1 MHHFAARQ
9 YITLLLTAHRKRDTL
24 SIAPLIPSGQ
34 GIVFEGWD
42 MAVKTR
48 DLTEGSIKGVL
59 LSFAAPLFLSQL
71 FQQLYNSAD
80 ALIVG
85 NILGKEALAAVSS
98 SGPLIFLF
106 IGFFNGAATGAGVV
120 ISRYFGAQDR
130 DKVRK
135 AIHTNVLFSL
145 LCGLFLSVTGV
156 LLTPYILRW
165 MGTAESVLPQS
176 EAYFRWYFA
185 GAVAIVMY
193 NALKGIMTALG
204 DSRRPLYYLIFSSVL
219 NVILDLLFVGV
230 LRGGVAAAAIA
241 TGLSQGISALLC
253 LAHLL
258 ERDQIYTLRAK
269 EFRID
274 GPVLRE
280 IVKIGLPTGIQMSVI
295 SIANVMVQ
303 KNINSFGADAMAAC
317 GSYAKVEGFV
327 FLPITCFSLA
337 LTTFIGQNLG
347 AGRYDRVKAGSR
359 FGLWASVLTAE
370 AIGVVVF
377 LLGPQ
382 LVSLFNN
389 DPAVLA
395 IGQKQCRIE
404 SLFFCMLAL
413 SHTVAGIC
421 RGAGRATV
429 PMLVMLGIWC
439 VLRIAYITLAMSL
452 CHDIRLLFWAYPL
465 TWTISAAIFWLYYK
479 RSPMLEP
486 LKES

>member
-1 MHHFAARQ
+1 MAA
-9 YITLLLTAHRKRDTL
+9 
-24 SIAPLIPSGQ
+24 
-34 GIVFEGWD
+34 
-42 MAVKTR
+42 KTR
-48 DLTEGSIKGVL
+48 DLTEGGIKRVL

-80 ALIVG
+80 AVIVG
-85 NILGKEALAAVSS
+85 NFLGKEALAAVSS
-98 SGPLIFLF
+98 SGPLIHLF

-130 DKVRK
+130 DRVRK

-145 LCGLFLSVTGV
+145 LCGLFLSGVGV

-165 MGTAESVLPQS
+165 MGTDPSVLPQS

-185 GAVAIVMY
+185 GATAVVMY
-193 NALKGIMTALG
+193 NALKGILTALG

-219 NVILDLLFVGV
+219 NVILDLIFVG
-230 LRGGVAAAAIA
+230 LLKGGVAAAAIA

-253 LAHLL
+253 LIHLL
-258 ERDQIYTLRAK
+258 EKDQIYTLKAR
-269 EFRID
+269 ELRID
-274 GPVLRE
+274 GPVLQE
-280 IVKIGLPTGIQMSVI
+280 IVKIGLPTGVQMSVI
-295 SIANVMVQ
+295 SIANVLVQ

-337 LTTFIGQNLG
+337 LTTFIGQNMG
-347 AGRYDRVKAGSR
+347 AGKLDRVKAGCR
-359 FGLWASVLTAE
+359 FGLLASVLAAE
-370 AIGVVVF
+370 CIGVVVF
-377 LLGPQ
+377 FFGPQ
-382 LVSLFNN
+382 LISLFNS
-389 DPAVLA
+389 DLAVLA

-404 SLFFCMLAL
+404 SLFFCMLAF

-421 RGAGRATV
+421 RGAGKATV

-439 VLRIAYITLAMSL
+439 VLRITYITVAMRL

-465 TWTISAAIFWLYYK
+465 TWTISAGIFFLYY
-479 RSPMLEP
+479 RYSHWMDPV
-486 LKES
+486 KEE

>member
-1 MHHFAARQ
+1 MAA
-9 YITLLLTAHRKRDTL
+9 
-24 SIAPLIPSGQ
+24 
-34 GIVFEGWD
+34 
-42 MAVKTR
+42 KTR
-48 DLTEGSIKGVL
+48 DLTEGGIKRVL

-80 ALIVG
+80 AVIVG
-85 NILGKEALAAVSS
+85 NFLGKEALAAVSS
-98 SGPLIFLF
+98 SGPLIHLF

-130 DKVRK
+130 DRVRK

-145 LCGLFLSVTGV
+145 LCGLFLSGVGV

-165 MGTAESVLPQS
+165 MGTDPSVLPQS

-185 GAVAIVMY
+185 GAAAIVMY
-193 NALKGIMTALG
+193 NALKGILTALG

-219 NVILDLLFVGV
+219 HVILALIFVG
-230 LRGGVAAAAIA
+230 LLKGGVAAAAIA

-253 LAHLL
+253 LIHLL
-258 ERDQIYTLRAK
+258 EKDQIYTLKAR
-269 EFRID
+269 ELRID
-274 GPVLRE
+274 GPVLQE
-280 IVKIGLPTGIQMSVI
+280 IVKIGLPTGVQMSVI
-295 SIANVMVQ
+295 SIANVLVQ

-337 LTTFIGQNLG
+337 LTTFIGQNMG
-347 AGRYDRVKAGSR
+347 AGKLDRVKAGCR
-359 FGLWASVLTAE
+359 FGLLASVLAAE
-370 AIGVVVF
+370 CIGVVVF
-377 LLGPQ
+377 FFGPQ
-382 LVSLFNN
+382 LISLFNS

-404 SLFFCMLAL
+404 SLFFCMLAF

-421 RGAGRATV
+421 RGAGKATV

-439 VLRIAYITLAMSL
+439 VLRITYITVAMRL

-465 TWTISAAIFWLYYK
+465 TWTISAGIFFLYY
-479 RSPMLEP
+479 RYSHWMDPV
-486 LKES
+486 KEE

>member
-1 MHHFAARQ
+1 MAA
-9 YITLLLTAHRKRDTL
+9 
-24 SIAPLIPSGQ
+24 
-34 GIVFEGWD
+34 
-42 MAVKTR
+42 KTR
-48 DLTEGSIKGVL
+48 DLTEGGIKRVL

-80 ALIVG
+80 AVIVG
-85 NILGKEALAAVSS
+85 NFLGKEALAAVSS
-98 SGPLIFLF
+98 SGPLIHLF

-130 DKVRK
+130 DRVRK

-145 LCGLFLSVTGV
+145 LCGLFLSGVGV

-165 MGTAESVLPQS
+165 MGTDPSVLPQS

-185 GAVAIVMY
+185 GAAAIVMY
-193 NALKGIMTALG
+193 NALKGILTALG

-219 NVILDLLFVGV
+219 NVILDLIFVG
-230 LRGGVAAAAIA
+230 LLKGGVAAAAIA

-253 LAHLL
+253 LIHLL
-258 ERDQIYTLRAK
+258 EKDQIYTLKAR
-269 EFRID
+269 ELRID
-274 GPVLRE
+274 GPVLQE
-280 IVKIGLPTGIQMSVI
+280 IVKIGLPTGVQMSVI
-295 SIANVMVQ
+295 SIANVLVQ

-337 LTTFIGQNLG
+337 LTTFIGQNMG
-347 AGRYDRVKAGSR
+347 AGKLDRVKAGCR
-359 FGLWASVLTAE
+359 FGLFASVLAAE
-370 AIGVVVF
+370 CIGVVVF
-377 LLGPQ
+377 FFGPQ
-382 LVSLFNN
+382 LISLFNS

-404 SLFFCMLAL
+404 SLFFCMLAF

-421 RGAGRATV
+421 RGAGKATV

-439 VLRIAYITLAMSL
+439 VLRITYITVAMRL

-465 TWTISAAIFWLYYK
+465 TWTISAGIFFLYY
-479 RSPMLEP
+479 RYSHWMDPV
-486 LKES
+486 KEE

>member
-1 MHHFAARQ
+1 MAA
-9 YITLLLTAHRKRDTL
+9 
-24 SIAPLIPSGQ
+24 
-34 GIVFEGWD
+34 
-42 MAVKTR
+42 KTR
-48 DLTEGSIKGVL
+48 DLTEGGIKRVL
-59 LSFAAPLFLSQL
+59 FAAPLFLSQL

-80 ALIVG
+80 AVIVG
-85 NILGKEALAAVSS
+85 NFLGKEALAAVSS
-98 SGPLIFLF
+98 SGPLIHLF

-130 DKVRK
+130 DRVRK

-145 LCGLFLSVTGV
+145 LCGLFLSGVGV

-165 MGTAESVLPQS
+165 MGTDPSVLPQS

-185 GAVAIVMY
+185 GAAAIVMY
-193 NALKGIMTALG
+193 NALKGILTALG

-219 NVILDLLFVGV
+219 NVILDLIFVG
-230 LRGGVAAAAIA
+230 LLKGGVAAAAIA

-253 LAHLL
+253 LIHLL
-258 ERDQIYTLRAK
+258 EKDQIYTLKAR
-269 EFRID
+269 ELRID
-274 GPVLRE
+274 GPVLQE
-280 IVKIGLPTGIQMSVI
+280 IVKIGLPTGVQMSVI
-295 SIANVMVQ
+295 SIANVLVQ

-337 LTTFIGQNLG
+337 LTTFIGQNMG
-347 AGRYDRVKAGSR
+347 AGKLDRVKAGCR
-359 FGLWASVLTAE
+359 FGLLASVLAAE
-370 AIGVVVF
+370 CIGVVVF
-377 LLGPQ
+377 FFGPQ
-382 LVSLFNN
+382 LISLFNS

-404 SLFFCMLAL
+404 SLFFCMLAF

-421 RGAGRATV
+421 RGAGKATV

-439 VLRIAYITLAMSL
+439 VLRITYITVAMRL

-465 TWTISAAIFWLYYK
+465 TWTISAGIFFLYY
-479 RSPMLEP
+479 RYSHWMDPV
-486 LKES
+486 KEE

>member
-1 MHHFAARQ
+1 MAAN
-9 YITLLLTAHRKRDTL
+9 
-24 SIAPLIPSGQ
+24 
-34 GIVFEGWD
+34 
-42 MAVKTR
+42 TR
-48 DLTEGSIKGVL
+48 DLTTGSIKKVL

-85 NILGKEALAAVSS
+85 NFLGKEALAAVSS
-98 SGPLIFLF
+98 SGPLIQLF
-106 IGFFNGAATGAGVV
+106 IGFFNGAAMGAGVV
-120 ISRYFGAQDR
+120 ISRYFGADDR
-130 DKVRK
+130 TRVRK

-145 LCGLFLSVTGV
+145 ICGLFLSLVGV

-165 MGTAESVLPQS
+165 MGTDPEVLPLS
-176 EAYFRWYFA
+176 ESYFRWYFA

-193 NALKGIMTALG
+193 NALKGILTALG

-219 NVILDLLFVGV
+219 NVLLDLLFVGA
-230 LRGGVAAAAIA
+230 LHGGVAAAALA
-241 TGLSQGISALLC
+241 TTISQGLSALLC
-253 LAHLL
+253 LLHLL
-258 ERDQIYTLRAK
+258 EKDQIYTLKAR
-269 EFRID
+269 ELRID
-274 GPVLRE
+274 GPILKE
-280 IVKIGLPTGIQMSVI
+280 IVRIGLPTGVQMSVI
-295 SIANVMVQ
+295 SIANVLVQ

-337 LTTFIGQNLG
+337 LTTFIGQNMG
-347 AGRYDRVKAGSR
+347 AGKLDRVKAGCR
-359 FGLWASVLTAE
+359 FGLLASVLAAE
-370 AIGVVVF
+370 CIGVVVF
-377 LLGPQ
+377 FFGPQ
-382 LVSLFNN
+382 LISLFNS

-404 SLFFCMLAL
+404 SLFFCMLAF

-421 RGAGRATV
+421 RGAGKATV

-439 VLRIAYITLAMSL
+439 VLRITYITVAMQIS
-452 CHDIRLLFWAYPL
+452 HDIRLLFWAYPL

>member
-1 MHHFAARQ
+1 MAA
-9 YITLLLTAHRKRDTL
+9 
-24 SIAPLIPSGQ
+24 
-34 GIVFEGWD
+34 
-42 MAVKTR
+42 KTR
-48 DLTEGSIKGVL
+48 DLTEGGIKRVL

-80 ALIVG
+80 AVIVG
-85 NILGKEALAAVSS
+85 NFLGKEALAAVSS
-98 SGPLIFLF
+98 SGPLIHLF

-130 DKVRK
+130 DRVRK

-145 LCGLFLSVTGV
+145 LCGLFLSGVGV

-165 MGTAESVLPQS
+165 MGTDPSVLPQS

-185 GAVAIVMY
+185 GAAAIVMY
-193 NALKGIMTALG
+193 NALKGILTALG

-219 NVILDLLFVGV
+219 NVILDLIFVG
-230 LRGGVAAAAIA
+230 LLKGGVAAAAIA

-253 LAHLL
+253 LIHLL
-258 ERDQIYTLRAK
+258 EKDQIYTLKAR
-269 EFRID
+269 ELRID
-274 GPVLRE
+274 GPVLQE
-280 IVKIGLPTGIQMSVI
+280 IVKIGLPTGVQMSVI
-295 SIANVMVQ
+295 SIANVLVQ
-303 KNINSFGADAMAAC
+303 RNINSFGADAMAAC

-337 LTTFIGQNLG
+337 LTTFIGQNMG
-347 AGRYDRVKAGSR
+347 AGKLDRVKAGCR
-359 FGLWASVLTAE
+359 FGLLASVLAAE
-370 AIGVVVF
+370 CIGVVVF
-377 LLGPQ
+377 FFGPQ
-382 LVSLFNN
+382 LISLFNS

-404 SLFFCMLAL
+404 SLFFCMLAF

-421 RGAGRATV
+421 RGAGKATV

-439 VLRIAYITLAMSL
+439 VLRITYITVAMRL

-465 TWTISAAIFWLYYK
+465 TWTISAGIFFLYY
-479 RSPMLEP
+479 RYSHWMDPV
-486 LKES
+486 KEE

>member
-1 MHHFAARQ
+1 MAA
-9 YITLLLTAHRKRDTL
+9 
-24 SIAPLIPSGQ
+24 
-34 GIVFEGWD
+34 
-42 MAVKTR
+42 KTR
-48 DLTEGSIKGVL
+48 DLTEGGIKRVL

-80 ALIVG
+80 AVIVG
-85 NILGKEALAAVSS
+85 NFLGKEALAAVSS
-98 SGPLIFLF
+98 SGPLIHLF

-130 DKVRK
+130 DRVRK
-135 AIHTNVLFSL
+135 TIHTNVLFSL
-145 LCGLFLSVTGV
+145 LCGLFLSGVGV

-165 MGTAESVLPQS
+165 MGTDPSVLPQS

-185 GAVAIVMY
+185 GAAAIVMY
-193 NALKGIMTALG
+193 NALKGILTALG

-219 NVILDLLFVGV
+219 NVILDLIFVG
-230 LRGGVAAAAIA
+230 LLKGGVAAAAIA

-253 LAHLL
+253 LIHLL
-258 ERDQIYTLRAK
+258 EKDQIYTLKAR
-269 EFRID
+269 ELRID
-274 GPVLRE
+274 GPVLQE
-280 IVKIGLPTGIQMSVI
+280 IVKIGLPTGVQMSVI
-295 SIANVMVQ
+295 SIANVLVQ

-337 LTTFIGQNLG
+337 LTTFIGQNMG
-347 AGRYDRVKAGSR
+347 AGKLDRVKAGCR
-359 FGLWASVLTAE
+359 FGLLASVLAAE
-370 AIGVVVF
+370 CIGVVVF
-377 LLGPQ
+377 FFGPQ
-382 LVSLFNN
+382 LISLFNS

-404 SLFFCMLAL
+404 SLFFCMLAF

-421 RGAGRATV
+421 RGAGKATV

-439 VLRIAYITLAMSL
+439 VLRITYITVAMRL

-465 TWTISAAIFWLYYK
+465 TWTISAGIFFLYY
-479 RSPMLEP
+479 RYSHWMDPV
-486 LKES
+486 KEE

>member
-1 MHHFAARQ
+1 MAA
-9 YITLLLTAHRKRDTL
+9 
-24 SIAPLIPSGQ
+24 
-34 GIVFEGWD
+34 
-42 MAVKTR
+42 KTR
-48 DLTEGSIKGVL
+48 DLTEGGIKRVL

-80 ALIVG
+80 AVIVG
-85 NILGKEALAAVSS
+85 NFLGKEALAAVSS
-98 SGPLIFLF
+98 SGQALAAVSSSGPLIHLF

-130 DKVRK
+130 DRVRK

-145 LCGLFLSVTGV
+145 LCGLFLSGVGV

-165 MGTAESVLPQS
+165 MGTDPSVLPQS

-185 GAVAIVMY
+185 GAAAIVMY
-193 NALKGIMTALG
+193 NALKGILTALG

-219 NVILDLLFVGV
+219 NVILDLIFVG
-230 LRGGVAAAAIA
+230 LLKGGVAAAAIA

-253 LAHLL
+253 LIHLL
-258 ERDQIYTLRAK
+258 EKDQIYTLKAR
-269 EFRID
+269 ELRID
-274 GPVLRE
+274 GPVLQE
-280 IVKIGLPTGIQMSVI
+280 IVKIGLPTGVQMSVI
-295 SIANVMVQ
+295 SIANVLVQ

-337 LTTFIGQNLG
+337 LTTFIGQNMG
-347 AGRYDRVKAGSR
+347 AGKLDRVKAGCR
-359 FGLWASVLTAE
+359 FGLLASVLAAE
-370 AIGVVVF
+370 CIGVVVF
-377 LLGPQ
+377 FFGPQ
-382 LVSLFNN
+382 LISLFNS

-404 SLFFCMLAL
+404 SLFFCMLAF

-421 RGAGRATV
+421 RGAGKATV

-439 VLRIAYITLAMSL
+439 VLRITYITVAMRL

-465 TWTISAAIFWLYYK
+465 TWTISAGIFFLYY
-479 RSPMLEP
+479 RYSHWMDPV
-486 LKES
+486 KEE

>member
-1 MHHFAARQ
+1 MAA
-9 YITLLLTAHRKRDTL
+9 
-24 SIAPLIPSGQ
+24 
-34 GIVFEGWD
+34 
-42 MAVKTR
+42 KTR
-48 DLTEGSIKGVL
+48 DLTEGGIKRVL

-80 ALIVG
+80 AVIVG
-85 NILGKEALAAVSS
+85 NFLGKEALAAVSS
-98 SGPLIFLF
+98 SGPLIHLF

-130 DKVRK
+130 DRVRK
-135 AIHTNVLFSL
+135 TIHTNVLFSL
-145 LCGLFLSVTGV
+145 LCGLFLSGVGV

-165 MGTAESVLPQS
+165 MGTDPSVLPQS

-185 GAVAIVMY
+185 GAAAIVMY
-193 NALKGIMTALG
+193 NALKGILTALG

-219 NVILDLLFVGV
+219 NVILDLIFVG
-230 LRGGVAAAAIA
+230 LLKGGVAAAAIA

-253 LAHLL
+253 LIHLL
-258 ERDQIYTLRAK
+258 EKDQIYTLKAR
-269 EFRID
+269 ELRID
-274 GPVLRE
+274 GPVLQE
-280 IVKIGLPTGIQMSVI
+280 IVKIGLPTGVQMSVI
-295 SIANVMVQ
+295 SIANVLVQ

-337 LTTFIGQNLG
+337 LTTFIGQNMG
-347 AGRYDRVKAGSR
+347 AGKLDRVKAGCR
-359 FGLWASVLTAE
+359 FGLLASVLAAE
-370 AIGVVVF
+370 CIGVVVF
-377 LLGPQ
+377 FFGPQ
-382 LVSLFNN
+382 LISLFNS

-404 SLFFCMLAL
+404 ALFFCMLAF

-421 RGAGRATV
+421 RGAGKATV

-439 VLRIAYITLAMSL
+439 VLRITYITVAMRL

-465 TWTISAAIFWLYYK
+465 TWTISAGIFFLYY
-479 RSPMLEP
+479 RYSHWMDPV
-486 LKES
+486 KEE

>member
-1 MHHFAARQ
+1 MAA
-9 YITLLLTAHRKRDTL
+9 
-24 SIAPLIPSGQ
+24 
-34 GIVFEGWD
+34 
-42 MAVKTR
+42 KTR
-48 DLTEGSIKGVL
+48 DLTEGGIKRVL

-80 ALIVG
+80 AVIVG
-85 NILGKEALAAVSS
+85 NFLGKEALAAVSS
-98 SGPLIFLF
+98 SGPLIHLF

-130 DKVRK
+130 DRVRK

-145 LCGLFLSVTGV
+145 LCGLFLSGVGV

-165 MGTAESVLPQS
+165 MGTDPSVLPQS

-185 GAVAIVMY
+185 GAAAIVMY
-193 NALKGIMTALG
+193 NALKGILTALG

-219 NVILDLLFVGV
+219 NVILDLIFVG
-230 LRGGVAAAAIA
+230 LLKGGVAAAAIA

-253 LAHLL
+253 LIHLL
-258 ERDQIYTLRAK
+258 EKDQIYTLKAR
-269 EFRID
+269 ELRID
-274 GPVLRE
+274 GPVLQE
-280 IVKIGLPTGIQMSVI
+280 IVKIGLPTGVQMSVI
-295 SIANVMVQ
+295 SIANVLVQ

-337 LTTFIGQNLG
+337 LTTFIGQNMG
-347 AGRYDRVKAGSR
+347 AGKLDRVKAGCR
-359 FGLWASVLTAE
+359 FGLLASVLAAE
-370 AIGVVVF
+370 CIGVAVF
-377 LLGPQ
+377 FFGPQ
-382 LVSLFNN
+382 LISLFNS

-404 SLFFCMLAL
+404 SLFFCMLAF

-421 RGAGRATV
+421 RGAGKATV

-439 VLRIAYITLAMSL
+439 VLRITYITVAMRL

-465 TWTISAAIFWLYYK
+465 TWTISAGIFFLYY
-479 RSPMLEP
+479 RYSHWMDPV
-486 LKES
+486 KEE

>member
-1 MHHFAARQ
+1 MAA
-9 YITLLLTAHRKRDTL
+9 
-24 SIAPLIPSGQ
+24 
-34 GIVFEGWD
+34 
-42 MAVKTR
+42 KTR
-48 DLTEGSIKGVL
+48 DLTEGGIKRVL

-80 ALIVG
+80 AVIVG
-85 NILGKEALAAVSS
+85 NFLGKEALAAVSS
-98 SGPLIFLF
+98 SGPLIHLF

-130 DKVRK
+130 DRVRK

-145 LCGLFLSVTGV
+145 LCGLFLSGVGV

-165 MGTAESVLPQS
+165 MGTDPSVLPQS

-185 GAVAIVMY
+185 GAAAIVMY
-193 NALKGIMTALG
+193 NALKGILTALG

-219 NVILDLLFVGV
+219 NVILDLIFVG
-230 LRGGVAAAAIA
+230 LLKGGVAAAAIA

-253 LAHLL
+253 LIHLL
-258 ERDQIYTLRAK
+258 EKDQIYTLKAR
-269 EFRID
+269 ELRID
-274 GPVLRE
+274 GPVLQE
-280 IVKIGLPTGIQMSVI
+280 IVKIGLPTGVQMSVI
-295 SIANVMVQ
+295 SIANVLVQ

-337 LTTFIGQNLG
+337 LTTFISQNLG
-347 AGRYDRVKAGSR
+347 ARKLDRVRAGSR
-359 FGLWASVLTAE
+359 FGLLSAVLAAE
-370 AIGVVVF
+370 TIGVIIF
-377 LLGPQ
+377 FFGPQ
-382 LVSLFNN
+382 LISLFNS

-421 RGAGRATV
+421 RGAGKATV

-439 VLRIAYITLAMSL
+439 VLRITYITVAMQIS
-452 CHDIRLLFWAYPL
+452 HDIRLLFWAYPL
-465 TWTISAAIFWLYYK
+465 TWTISAAIFFLYYK
-479 RSPMLEP
+479 YSHWLEIA
-486 LKES
+486 KEA

>member
-1 MHHFAARQ
+1 MAA
-9 YITLLLTAHRKRDTL
+9 
-24 SIAPLIPSGQ
+24 
-34 GIVFEGWD
+34 
-42 MAVKTR
+42 KTR
-48 DLTEGSIKGVL
+48 DLTEGGIKRVL

-80 ALIVG
+80 AVIVG
-85 NILGKEALAAVSS
+85 NFLGKEALAAVSS
-98 SGPLIFLF
+98 SGPLIHLF

-130 DKVRK
+130 DRVRK

-145 LCGLFLSVTGV
+145 LCGLFLSLVGV

-165 MGTAESVLPQS
+165 MGTDPSVLPQS

-185 GAVAIVMY
+185 GAAAIVMY
-193 NALKGIMTALG
+193 NALKGILTALG

-219 NVILDLLFVGV
+219 NVILDLIFVG
-230 LRGGVAAAAIA
+230 LLKGGVAAAAIA

-253 LAHLL
+253 LIHLL
-258 ERDQIYTLRAK
+258 EKDQIYTLKAR
-269 EFRID
+269 ELRID
-274 GPVLRE
+274 GPVLQE
-280 IVKIGLPTGIQMSVI
+280 IVKIGLPTGVQMSVI
-295 SIANVMVQ
+295 SIANVLVQ

-337 LTTFIGQNLG
+337 LTTFIGQNMG
-347 AGRYDRVKAGSR
+347 AGKLDRVKAGCR
-359 FGLWASVLTAE
+359 FGLLASVLAAE
-370 AIGVVVF
+370 CIGVVVF
-377 LLGPQ
+377 FFGPQ
-382 LVSLFNN
+382 LISLFNS

-404 SLFFCMLAL
+404 SLFFCMLAF

-421 RGAGRATV
+421 RGAGKATV

-439 VLRIAYITLAMSL
+439 VLRITYITVAMRL

-465 TWTISAAIFWLYYK
+465 TWTISAGIFFLYY
-479 RSPMLEP
+479 RYSHWMDPV
-486 LKES
+486 KEE